1 MKTGRDAFTDSVQ
14 VDAVAQG
21 RVWSGADA
29 MEKKLIDEFGDLYDA
44 IAYVSQEAGISDDH
58 RVIKLPKI
66 KNPIEQLM
74 EDMTQSYHNK
84 MIDEHPLGKEI
95 KKIEEMKKMIPG
107 SGTYMLMPY
116 YLDIH

>member
-1 MKTGRDAFTDSVQ
+1 
-14 VDAVAQG
+14 
-21 RVWSGADA
+21 
-29 MEKKLIDEFGDLYDA
+29 
-44 IAYVSQEAGISDDH
+44 
-58 RVIKLPKI
+58 
-66 KNPIEQLM
+66 
-74 EDMTQSYHNK
+74 